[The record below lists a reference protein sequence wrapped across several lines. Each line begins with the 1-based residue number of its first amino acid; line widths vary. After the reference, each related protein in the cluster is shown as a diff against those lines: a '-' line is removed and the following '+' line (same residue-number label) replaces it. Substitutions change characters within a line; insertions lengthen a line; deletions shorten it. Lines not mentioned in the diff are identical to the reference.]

1 MKILLVGGGGREHAL
16 AWKFSKSPALS
27 KLFLWP
33 GNSMAA
39 SYGALLNL
47 PANAPFSDLK
57 AEIVR
62 LGIDAVICGP
72 EQPLSDGIVDAL
84 QGIPVFGPCQAAA
97 ALESSKSF
105 AKEIMQSAK
114 VPTAAFLVAKDREFC
129 RTAALKM
136 LKETG
141 GTVLKA
147 SGLAAGKGVFVC
159 KTAQE
164 VEQGLE
170 RLYGSLS
177 QASKEVV
184 IEEILE
190 GRECSYFTFIGS
202 DGPSELCFAVDHKR
216 LQDGDVGPNTGGMGC
231 YSPVPWLPEGAGK
244 AVEDQVVLPVL
255 KELQRRGIT
264 YTGILYVGLMWGE
277 KGPKVVEFNVR
288 FGDPECEVLALSDKR
303 DWLSMILN
311 KLGLLKYSYE
321 EQNLIPAVSVVMA
334 SGSYPYGETEEKSS
348 VISLKL
354 LEERQ
359 SSVIFAS
366 SIGKESASE
375 VRTGKGRVFVVTARG
390 ATFKEA
396 RKTAYERVEEIRGIW
411 PSAQVRKDIG
421 ASVE

>member
-1 MKILLVGGGGREHAL
+1 
-16 AWKFSKSPALS
+16 
-27 KLFLWP
+27 
-33 GNSMAA
+33 
-39 SYGALLNL
+39 
-47 PANAPFSDLK
+47 
-57 AEIVR
+57 
-62 LGIDAVICGP
+62 
-72 EQPLSDGIVDAL
+72 
-84 QGIPVFGPCQAAA
+84 
-97 ALESSKSF
+97 
-105 AKEIMQSAK
+105 
-114 VPTAAFLVAKDREFC
+114 
-129 RTAALKM
+129 
-136 LKETG
+136 
-141 GTVLKA
+141 
-147 SGLAAGKGVFVC
+147 
-159 KTAQE
+159 
-164 VEQGLE
+164 
-170 RLYGSLS
+170 
-177 QASKEVV
+177 
-184 IEEILE
+184 
-190 GRECSYFTFIGS
+190 
-202 DGPSELCFAVDHKR
+202 
-216 LQDGDVGPNTGGMGC
+216 
-231 YSPVPWLPEGAGK
+231 
-244 AVEDQVVLPVL
+244 
-255 KELQRRGIT
+255 
-264 YTGILYVGLMWGE
+264 MWGE